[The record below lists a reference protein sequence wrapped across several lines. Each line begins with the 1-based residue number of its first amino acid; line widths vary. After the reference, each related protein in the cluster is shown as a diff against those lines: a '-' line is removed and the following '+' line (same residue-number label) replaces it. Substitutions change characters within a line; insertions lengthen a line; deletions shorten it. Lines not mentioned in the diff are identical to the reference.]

1 MLTNNRFPGL
11 DISVVCAIY
20 DLVKEKAARL
30 HMWKGTKSTRRK
42 YKGNKYLRVSK
53 VFDIFMKVPIIL
65 LLEKE
70 LAFLL
75 NFSTLSDLSGL
86 KFPRHFKKFQIYMEL
101 LTVQSFIL
109 KRLTGYQVKGLHIA
123 ITNQG
128 TPLSY
133 LYQFFQ

>member
-1 MLTNNRFPGL
+1 
-11 DISVVCAIY
+11 
-20 DLVKEKAARL
+20 
-30 HMWKGTKSTRRK
+30 
-42 YKGNKYLRVSK
+42 
-53 VFDIFMKVPIIL
+53 
-65 LLEKE
+65 
-70 LAFLL
+70 
-75 NFSTLSDLSGL
+75 
-86 KFPRHFKKFQIYMEL
+86 MEL